1 MARIPEAFVQ
11 EVLSRTDVVDV
22 VGRYVTLKKAGANLL
37 GLCPFHGEK
46 SPSFTVSPTKQF
58 YHCFGCGA
66 HGTALGFLMQHGGM
80 AFPDAV
86 RSLARDLGLDVPEEP
101 GSSRD
106 RVAIAEQ
113 RQLKDARHQ
122 LLERANQWYRANL
135 KQSRGAIQY
144 LKSRGLTGEVAGRF
158 QLGYAPAQ
166 AQGLRAVFEDYDD
179 PALVEVGL
187 LSESERGER
196 RDRFRDRV
204 TFPIRNAKGELIGFG
219 GRVLAKDAF
228 GPKYLNS
235 PETPL
240 FHKGRELYGLWEARQ
255 AIRQAGQVLVVE
267 GYMDVVALAQHG
279 VAYAVATLGTATTA
293 DHVKRLM
300 REASRITFAFDGDSA
315 GRKAAWKA
323 LVASLPLLRDDLSLR
338 FLFLPTEHDPDSYVR
353 EHGAQGFAVALEQAM
368 PLSGFLLDHLQQG
381 LDLQSPEGRAA
392 LVHLARPCLQAM
404 PAIGLR
410 LQLIRALAELARLT
424 PDELTPSLE
433 LADQPY
439 GPLVAATPPDGARG
453 GLGQRDSGTL
463 EPPGARA
470 EPVPERRG
478 PNAKRPWVGHRE
490 GAPARRVVPLAERVL
505 RLLLRHP
512 DLAPKVPLAAQKM
525 MARRAELAMVARV
538 VDRLRLLPV
547 RHAGGVIEAL
557 RDTEDL
563 ERVQMLAA
571 ASLDEVDHESPTI
584 ELEQSLLRIELL
596 DLQESLAALAEHAAS
611 DPAARA
617 EYQQRLRRLQELKGV
632 VSTHSD
638 APAAG

>member
-86 RSLARDLGLDVPEEP
+86 RSLARDLGLDVPEEQ

-106 RVAIAEQ
+106 RAAIAEQ

-122 LLERANQWYRANL
+122 LLERANQWYRTNL
-135 KQSRGAIQY
+135 RQSRAAVQY
-144 LKSRGLTGEVAGRF
+144 LQSRGLTGEIAGRF
-158 QLGYAPAQ
+158 QLGYAPSQ

-179 PALVEVGL
+179 PGLVEVGL
-187 LSESERGER
+187 LSESDNGER

-204 TFPIRNAKGELIGFG
+204 TFPIRNARGELIGFG
-219 GRVLAKDAF
+219 GRVLSKDAF

-255 AIRQAGQVLVVE
+255 AIRQAGQVVVVE

-279 VAYAVATLGTATTA
+279 VAYAVATLGTATTP
-293 DHVKRLM
+293 DHIKRLM
-300 REASRITFAFDGDSA
+300 RETSRIVFAFDGDSA

-323 LVASLPLLRDDLSLR
+323 LVASLPLLRDDLTLR
-338 FLFLPTEHDPDSYVR
+338 FLFLPAEHDPDSYVR
-353 EHGAQGFAVALEQAM
+353 EHGASGFAQALEQATT
-368 PLSGFLLDHLQQG
+368 LSGFLLEHLQHD

-392 LVHLARPCLQAM
+392 LVHVARPCLQAM

-410 LQLIRALAELARLT
+410 VQLVRALADLARLT

-433 LADQPY
+433 LSDEPS
-439 GPLVAATPPDGARG
+439 GPLVAIAQSDSPR
-453 GLGQRDSGTL
+453 GLGMRRDPASASVAPEGVSGIAVRRNAFDSRGAAPTL
-463 EPPGARA
+463 S
-470 EPVPERRG
+470 
-478 PNAKRPWVGHRE
+478 AKTAG
-490 GAPARRVVPLAERVL
+490 RRVVPLAERVL

-512 DLAPKVPLAAQKM
+512 DLAPQVPLAAQMM
-525 MARRAELAMVARV
+525 MARRAELATVARV
-538 VDRLRLLPV
+538 VERLRLLPV
-547 RHAGGVIEAL
+547 RHAGGVLEAL
-557 RDTEDL
+557 RGTEDF
-563 ERVQMLAA
+563 ERVQLLAA
-571 ASLDEVDHESPTI
+571 ASLNDVDHENPVV
-584 ELEQSLLRIELL
+584 ELQQSLLRMELQ
-596 DLQESLAALAEHAAS
+596 DLQESLAALAEHAAN
-611 DPAARA
+611 DPLARA
-617 EYQQRLRRLQELKGV
+617 EYQSGIKRLQELKGV
-632 VSTHSD
+632 VSAQGD
-638 APAAG
+638 A

>member
-86 RSLARDLGLDVPEEP
+86 RSLARDLGLDVPEEQ

-106 RVAIAEQ
+106 RAAIAEQ

-122 LLERANQWYRANL
+122 LLERANQWYRTNL
-135 KQSRGAIQY
+135 RQSRAAVQY
-144 LKSRGLTGEVAGRF
+144 LQSRGLTGEIAGRF
-158 QLGYAPAQ
+158 QLGYAPSQ

-179 PALVEVGL
+179 PGLVEVGL
-187 LSESERGER
+187 LSESDNGER

-204 TFPIRNAKGELIGFG
+204 TFPIRNARGELIGFG
-219 GRVLAKDAF
+219 GRVLSNDAF

-255 AIRQAGQVLVVE
+255 AIRQAGQVVVVE

-279 VAYAVATLGTATTA
+279 VAYAVATLGTATTP
-293 DHVKRLM
+293 DHIKRLM
-300 REASRITFAFDGDSA
+300 RETSRIVFAFDGDSA

-323 LVASLPLLRDDLSLR
+323 LVASLPLLRDDLTLR
-338 FLFLPTEHDPDSYVR
+338 FLFLPAEHDPDSYVR
-353 EHGAQGFAVALEQAM
+353 EHGASGFAQALEQATT
-368 PLSGFLLDHLQQG
+368 LSGFLLEHLQHD

-392 LVHLARPCLQAM
+392 LVHVARPCLQAM

-410 LQLIRALAELARLT
+410 VQLVRALADLARLT

-433 LADQPY
+433 LSDEPS
-439 GPLVAATPPDGARG
+439 GPLVAIAQSDSPR
-453 GLGQRDSGTL
+453 GLGMRRDPASASVAPEGVSGIAVRRNAFDSRGAAPTL
-463 EPPGARA
+463 S
-470 EPVPERRG
+470 
-478 PNAKRPWVGHRE
+478 AKTAG
-490 GAPARRVVPLAERVL
+490 RRVVPLAERVL

-512 DLAPKVPLAAQKM
+512 DLAPQVPLAAQMM
-525 MARRAELAMVARV
+525 MARRAELATVARV
-538 VDRLRLLPV
+538 VERLRLLPV
-547 RHAGGVIEAL
+547 RHAGGVLEAL
-557 RDTEDL
+557 RGTEDF
-563 ERVQMLAA
+563 ERVQLLAA
-571 ASLDEVDHESPTI
+571 ASLNDVDHENPVV
-584 ELEQSLLRIELL
+584 ELQQSLLRMELQ
-596 DLQESLAALAEHAAS
+596 DLQESLAALAEHAAN
-611 DPAARA
+611 DPLARA
-617 EYQQRLRRLQELKGV
+617 EYQSGIKRLQELKGV
-632 VSTHSD
+632 VSAQGD
-638 APAAG
+638 A